1 MKESIKQLWDKKP
14 LVLIIFIGL
23 FFRTLAVIFSKGY
36 GMFDDHFLVI
46 EASQSWVDGYDY
58 NNWLPSSGA
67 QSPDGHSLFYSGIHF
82 LIFKCMTVIG
92 LTDPQGKMYVIRAIH
107 ALWSLLVI
115 TYGYKITE
123 YYAGRN
129 VARQTAM
136 ILAILWCI
144 PMLAVRNLV
153 EVVCVPPLIIA
164 TWMLINP
171 ASKDKLLTYVW
182 VGLLCAVTFNIR
194 FQSLFFIGG
203 LGLVFLFQKQW
214 KQFFL
219 FGICFFIGVFSVQG
233 LVDMW
238 IWHKP
243 FAELMEYVR
252 YNSANATTY
261 TNGPWFQYFEV
272 IGGVVLPPV
281 GLFVLFGFFRS
292 WKKYPILFW
301 PSFFFFAFHSCFP
314 NKQERFIYPVIPFFI
329 VLGCIGW
336 AEFVASSKYWQNH
349 KKLLKGGWTFFWVL
363 NCIALP
369 VLSTTYS
376 KKSRVEAM
384 TYLSK
389 QPDLHGLMVEE
400 SYRDDFTMPPL
411 YYVGH
416 WNVHVVGITKK
427 HSLATAFDEYRGDHR
442 EIIRP
447 NYIIFFGKENFDKRL
462 ADFQKMFPDNHYK
475 ATITPSLVD
484 AIATFLNPI
493 NKNQTTYIYE
503 FTEKGM
509 QLPDTTKASGH

>member
-1 MKESIKQLWDKKP
+1 MKESIKQLWDKHP
-14 LVLIIFIGL
+14 LSLIVIVGL
-23 FFRTLAVIFSKGY
+23 FFRALAVIFSKGY

-82 LIFKCMTVIG
+82 LIFKYLKWRG
-92 LTDPQGKMYVIRAIH
+92 LMDPQGKMYVIRALH
-107 ALWSLLVI
+107 AIWSMLVVI
-115 TYGYKITE
+115 YGYKITE
-123 YYAGRN
+123 FYAGKK
-129 VARQTAM
+129 VARQAGM
-136 ILAILWCI
+136 ILSILWCV

-153 EVVCVPPLIIA
+153 EVVCVPPLMIA

-171 ASKDKLLTYVW
+171 ATKDKLKTYAW
-182 VGLLCAVTFNIR
+182 VGIWSAIAFNIR

-203 LGLVFLFQKQW
+203 FGLVFLFQKQW
-214 KQFFL
+214 KQFLVFAISFSL
-219 FGICFFIGVFSVQG
+219 GVFSVQG

-272 IGGVVLPPV
+272 LAGVILPPV
-281 GLFVLFGFFRS
+281 GLFCIFGFARS

-301 PSFFFFAFHSCFP
+301 PSLFFFAFHSSFP
-314 NKQERFIYPVIPFFI
+314 NKQERFIYPVIPFVI

-336 AEFVASSKYWQNH
+336 SEFVATSKYWQNH
-349 KKLLKGGWTFFWVL
+349 KKLLVGCWTFFWIL
-363 NCIALP
+363 NCIPLP

-376 KKSRVEAM
+376 KKSRVDAM
-384 TYLSK
+384 TYLSTRN
-389 QPDLHGLMVEE
+389 DLHGLMVEE

-411 YYVGH
+411 FYVGH
-416 WNVHVVGITKK
+416 WDVHVVGITKK
-427 HSLATAFDEYRGDHR
+427 HTMYRAYEEYKGDPRDKIH
-442 EIIRP
+442 P

-462 ADFQKMFPDNHYK
+462 ADFQKMFPDNHYV

-493 NKNQTTYIYE
+493 NKNQTTYIYQFSE
-503 FTEKGM
+503 RNM
-509 QLPDTTKASGH
+509 VADSVMLSH